1 MKKRNHQPSNIENLK
16 NEYTQEKNLQNHR
29 EKKQKRHMQ
38 RRILLISL
46 IGGII
51 IVGLSITILVN
62 RQEVA
67 KMNREKVQAE
77 KNLKKVQAEQRL
89 LNNQINQLKDDDFV
103 TKLARSKYYL
113 SKDGEIIFSLPEDN
127 AAKIL
132 EETKKKAEETEKN
145 KSSEEK
151 KDSTEENSSN

>member
-1 MKKRNHQPSNIENLK
+1 M
-16 NEYTQEKNLQNHR
+16 
-29 EKKQKRHMQ
+29 
-38 RRILLISL
+38 
-46 IGGII
+46 
-51 IVGLSITILVN
+51 
-62 RQEVA
+62 
-67 KMNREKVQAE
+67 
-77 KNLKKVQAEQRL
+77 KKVQAEQRL

-132 EETKKKAEETEKN
+132 EETKKKSEETEKN

-151 KDSTEENSSN
+151 RIISKKTALTKSFKCIID